1 MTAATWQ
8 WYGAMDAA
16 LRGQHSSNQ
25 PLLVLANMSTAADG
39 MVGTPAFT
47 PSVAERKRE
56 RASGRKRT
64 MDYSESLFDF
74 LKEQAEREE
83 QWQREMLRRE
93 EERERAESERAERF
107 LALFEKL
114 VNKF

>member
-8 WYGAMDAA
+8 WYSAMDAA
-16 LRGQHSSNQ
+16 LRGQNSSSQ
-25 PLLVLANMSTAADG
+25 SLLVVASMTEAAGGVVD
-39 MVGTPAFT
+39 TPDFA
-47 PSVAERKRE
+47 PMVAERE
-56 RASGRKRT
+56 RGRGRKRSI
-64 MDYSESLFDF
+64 DISESLFDF

-83 QWQREMLRRE
+83 QWQRETLRRE

-107 LALFEKL
+107 LRLFEKL

>member
-8 WYGAMDAA
+8 WYSSMDAA
-16 LRGQHSSNQ
+16 LRGQDSSSQ
-25 PLLVLANMSTAADG
+25 SLLVVANMTEAADG
-39 MVGTPAFT
+39 VVDTPDFA
-47 PSVAERKRE
+47 PMVAERGR
-56 RASGRKRT
+56 GRKRSI
-64 MDYSESLFDF
+64 DISESLFDF

-83 QWQREMLRRE
+83 QWQRETLRRE

-107 LALFEKL
+107 LRLFEKL